1 MNSQP
6 TRRHHGTVT
15 FTPGRARELHNTW
28 SAVET
33 PATRPVWWTLPA
45 VLIARYAAARLIT
58 RREKRPL
65 AA

>member
-6 TRRHHGTVT
+6 TRPHYGTVT
-15 FTPGRARELHNTW
+15 FTSGRARDHRDTW

-33 PATRPVWWTLPA
+33 PASRPVWWTLPA
-45 VLIARYAAARLIT
+45 VLIARYATARVIT